1 LLERPLVAGKRQWS
15 GAEHASAWSAALLV
29 DDFYAV
35 GGVHDRLVLLV
46 PVHLVVLMP
55 GLAKDLNDLAPTS
68 RLTVD
73 TPSLEQVTDTRR
85 GWCVLRAH
93 VRD

>member
-1 LLERPLVAGKRQWS
+1 
-15 GAEHASAWSAALLV
+15 
-29 DDFYAV
+29 
-35 GGVHDRLVLLV
+35 
-46 PVHLVVLMP
+46 VHLVVLMP

-85 GWCVLRAH
+85 GWCVFRAH

>member
-1 LLERPLVAGKRQWS
+1 VVLVGCQQ
-15 GAEHASAWSAALLV
+15 AEETAARASASLAASLA

-35 GGVHDRLVLLV
+35 RGVHDRLVLLV

-55 GLAKDLNDLAPTS
+55 GLAKDLNDLTPTS
-68 RLTVD
+68 GLTVD
-73 TPSLEQVTDTRR
+73 TPSLKQVTDTRR